1 MAERMLVIG
10 ESSGGKRLADYELVA
25 TPNGWVKIGD
35 IKVGDYVYD
44 EQGKITKVINVYK
57 NEEQIYRLYLKNN
70 MYIDCCKDHL
80 WKVGVNNHNVDKFV
94 VRTTQEIFNSNNPNR
109 YFLPITEPVE
119 YPKKD
124 LKIPPYLLGALLG
137 DGCLSQFPTLYF
149 SNFEDDVVD
158 SVNKSLISKY
168 EDLIFKKNEYTQCQ
182 YTLQYTNEDNM
193 AFARANHLEKVLIK
207 HLRELG
213 LEGVKS
219 RTKFIPEIYLRTSI
233 EDRFEL
239 LKGLF
244 DTDGSVSEKGSLRF
258 TTYSKQLAED
268 FIDLASGLGIRVSLA
283 KKYRKDKQFKTIEEP
298 TIEYT
303 ISIQTHLK
311 IWSSEKHQSR
321 METFRV
327 RKTDRVNFD
336 DRVRIDR
343 IEILDDIVPM
353 TCLEVDSPYHTFLT
367 KNHIVTHNS
376 SSLRNLSPSDTVII
390 KCFNKRLPFKN
401 GDNKF
406 KVYTPNDYTELVS
419 AVVDILEKD
428 KHKKVKNII
437 IDDIIYFMSDE
448 FMKTINVKGF
458 EKFSNMASGLYGA
471 FKDIPDIVL
480 ADRPDILVTFLTHAT
495 INEMGNIS
503 IRTIGKLIDEKVK
516 LEGMFEMVLLAR
528 LNEDGQ
534 YVFQVHNTNNS
545 KSVVKTPMGM
555 FETDEIDNDLAY
567 VIKKRNEY
575 YGIEDTSKEK

>member
-10 ESSGGKRLADYELVA
+10 ESSGGK
-25 TPNGWVKIGD
+25 
-35 IKVGDYVYD
+35 
-44 EQGKITKVINVYK
+44 
-57 NEEQIYRLYLKNN
+57 
-70 MYIDCCKDHL
+70 
-80 WKVGVNNHNVDKFV
+80 
-94 VRTTQEIFNSNNPNR
+94 
-109 YFLPITEPVE
+109 
-119 YPKKD
+119 
-124 LKIPPYLLGALLG
+124 
-137 DGCLSQFPTLYF
+137 
-149 SNFEDDVVD
+149 
-158 SVNKSLISKY
+158 
-168 EDLIFKKNEYTQCQ
+168 
-182 YTLQYTNEDNM
+182 
-193 AFARANHLEKVLIK
+193 
-207 HLRELG
+207 
-213 LEGVKS
+213 
-219 RTKFIPEIYLRTSI
+219 
-233 EDRFEL
+233 
-239 LKGLF
+239 
-244 DTDGSVSEKGSLRF
+244 
-258 TTYSKQLAED
+258 
-268 FIDLASGLGIRVSLA
+268 
-283 KKYRKDKQFKTIEEP
+283 
-298 TIEYT
+298 
-303 ISIQTHLK
+303 
-311 IWSSEKHQSR
+311 
-321 METFRV
+321 
-327 RKTDRVNFD
+327 
-336 DRVRIDR
+336 
-343 IEILDDIVPM
+343 
-353 TCLEVDSPYHTFLT
+353 
-367 KNHIVTHNS
+367 S

-480 ADRPDILVTFLTHAT
+480 ADRPDILVKFLTHAT

>member
-94 VRTTQEIFNSNNPNR
+94 IRTTQEIFNSNNPNR
-109 YFLPITEPVE
+109 YFLPITKPVE

-149 SNFEDDVVD
+149 SNFEDDVID

-193 AFARANHLEKVLIK
+193 VFARANRLEKVLIK

-213 LEGVKS
+213 LDGVKS

-268 FIDLASGLGIRVSLA
+268 FIDLASGLGIRVSLT

-311 IWSSEKHQSR
+311 IWSSKKHQSR
-321 METFRV
+321 METLRV

-367 KNHIVTHNS
+367 KNHMVTHNS
-376 SSLRNLSPSDTVII
+376 SSLRNMNPSDTVII

-406 KVYTPNDYTELVS
+406 LVYTPKNYEELVG
-419 AVVDILEKD
+419 AVVDIIDKD
-428 KHKKVKNII
+428 KKKKVKNII

-555 FETDEIDNDLAY
+555 FETDEIDNDLSY
-567 VIKKRNEY
+567 VIEKRNEY
-575 YGIEDTSKEK
+575 YGIETPKEK